1 MSEIEEMEE
10 AIEEARVAYEAA
22 RDLYIEAQD
31 AKDDARLVYIIAKGL
46 LDTHNELKQQ
56 EK

>member
-31 AKDDARLVYIIAKGL
+31 AKDDARLIYIRAKGL

-56 EK
+56 EN